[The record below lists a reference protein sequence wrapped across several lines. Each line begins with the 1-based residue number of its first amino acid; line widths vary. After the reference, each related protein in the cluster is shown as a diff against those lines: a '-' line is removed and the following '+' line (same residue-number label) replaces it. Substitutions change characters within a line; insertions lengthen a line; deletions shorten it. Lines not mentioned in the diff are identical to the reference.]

1 VNSKNTAPLQ
11 KARNYAFLLLKF
23 RLRSEKELYQR
34 LKRKKFEEG
43 VIRETLSFL
52 KDKAFIDDRLF
63 TKTWIE
69 FRLKRPLGLRRIKE
83 ELNLKGIPR
92 EVIDSEII
100 ATKENYREE
109 DVVDRIALQKLGQLK
124 GIEPDKA
131 KRRLYAYLLRRGF
144 SPEVVMD
151 AVNQLCKRTS

>member
-1 VNSKNTAPLQ
+1 VNSKNTDSLQ

-100 ATKENYREE
+100 ATKENYCEE